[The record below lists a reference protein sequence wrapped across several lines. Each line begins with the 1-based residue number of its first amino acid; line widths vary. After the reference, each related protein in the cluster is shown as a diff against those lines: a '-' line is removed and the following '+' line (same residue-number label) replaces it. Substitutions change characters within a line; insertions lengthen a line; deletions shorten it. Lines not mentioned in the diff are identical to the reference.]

1 MSQKYNTKQR
11 YNSIQG
17 LRSFKDTLP
26 TEAKRIISKKGKIY
40 NETLD
45 NWKYLVGKDLFKVSF
60 PKSYK
65 SSNKLSGSRLNILVK
80 RGNEVDVEYSKKEI
94 IKKINVFFGYHV
106 LDDIKLNTFDGKIEE
121 SHKNTA
127 INATKNKH
135 IKSINNIK
143 NDKIKNSLLEL
154 SKHFKTINEEN
165 NKDCE
170 IKSGNIFVGKIIPAN
185 IDFEKSVLGN
195 KSKPII
201 KPNTYPRG

>member
-143 NDKIKNSLLEL
+143 NISAEL
-154 SKHFKTINEEN
+154 SVKSAKVYIQ
-165 NKDCE
+165 NKLD
-170 IKSGNIFVGKIIPAN
+170 SKIQKALYS
-185 IDFEKSVLGN
+185 DSKQKLKEKL
-195 KSKPII
+195 
-201 KPNTYPRG
+201 